1 VTLKPMCSAWKAGYV
16 VDANPGWMK
25 YQQDVS
31 RFFGDPAM
39 EALVDQTVRGVRT
52 SHDVDVLVRGSYVG
66 LDITWVVEC
75 KAWQSRIPKER
86 SSR

>member
-39 EALVDQTVRGVRT
+39 EAGGSDGPRRE
-52 SHDVDVLVRGSYVG
+52 DVAR
-66 LDITWVVEC
+66 
-75 KAWQSRIPKER
+75 R
-86 SSR
+86 